1 MIKLKDKAGYQIE
14 PFTMN
19 HHIVYNYCSKLLQ
32 NDFIKSCL
40 LDINLEEFVN
50 VLKELLKQKN
60 LLDELKR
67 KNPIFSEEPDL
78 NLKRFIKTFFKWK
91 RNLTEISEL
100 EKNRNYLN
108 ELESF
113 KEHLSNNM
121 YELNKF
127 SEKLLDHQQ
136 SLVRYHMSIHY
147 FNLLRVNVSFFLQI
161 LINSNYG
168 VDSKI
173 LLEKFQLHRKNR
185 HEHHLNY
192 LNSLNTLLILNISKI
207 DSIVQKLSNINPQI
221 LYYCY
226 S

>member
-1 MIKLKDKAGYQIE
+1 
-14 PFTMN
+14 MN

-127 SEKLLDHQQ
+127 SEKLLDH
-136 SLVRYHMSIHY
+136 
-147 FNLLRVNVSFFLQI
+147 
-161 LINSNYG
+161 
-168 VDSKI
+168 
-173 LLEKFQLHRKNR
+173 
-185 HEHHLNY
+185 
-192 LNSLNTLLILNISKI
+192 
-207 DSIVQKLSNINPQI
+207 
-221 LYYCY
+221 
-226 S
+226 